1 MQRRVQN
8 NFMMAAV
15 AVNWVY
21 YLETW
26 LKLPNNLV
34 MTKQLGLCFK
44 IGRIE
49 VDELS
54 SFIDIMTWINQ

>member
-1 MQRRVQN
+1 
-8 NFMMAAV
+8 MMAAV

-34 MTKQLGLCFK
+34 MMKQLGLCFK

>member
-1 MQRRVQN
+1 MYRIII
-8 NFMMAAV
+8 MMAAV
-15 AVNWVY
+15 AANWVY

-34 MTKQLGLCFK
+34 MSKQLELYFE

-54 SFIDIMTWINQ
+54 SFIDVMTWINQ

>member
-1 MQRRVQN
+1 
-8 NFMMAAV
+8 MMAAV
-15 AVNWVY
+15 AANWVY

-34 MTKQLGLCFK
+34 MSKQLELYFE

-54 SFIDIMTWINQ
+54 SFIDVMTWINQ